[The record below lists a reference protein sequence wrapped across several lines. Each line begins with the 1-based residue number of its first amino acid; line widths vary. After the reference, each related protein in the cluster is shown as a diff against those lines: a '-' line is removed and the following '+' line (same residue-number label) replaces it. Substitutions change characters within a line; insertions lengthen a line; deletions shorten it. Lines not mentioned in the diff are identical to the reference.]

1 MNKYKPFD
9 GTQNPNLKPTPWEWR
24 MDPLGFYSCLCQDW
38 DRYQVPILIAEN
50 GFGALD
56 TVEEDRSI
64 HDEYRIDYYRQHIQ
78 QMKEAIKDGVEI
90 IAYCA
95 WGPIDIVSSSTA
107 EMSKRY
113 GFVYVD
119 QDDFGN
125 GTKKRSRKDSFN
137 RYKKVIATN
146 GEDLD

>member
-1 MNKYKPFD
+1 MEL
-9 GTQNPNLKPTPWEWR
+9 TQ
-24 MDPLGFYSCLCQDW
+24 M
-38 DRYQVPILIAEN
+38 RYFMLVAEN

-56 TVEEDRSI
+56 TVEADGSI
-64 HDEYRIDYYRQHIQ
+64 HDPYRVDYYRKHILA
-78 QMKEAIKDGVEI
+78 MKEAVLDGVEI
-90 IAYCA
+90 LAYCA

-125 GTKKRSRKDSFN
+125 GTKKRSRKDSF
-137 RYKKVIATN
+137 YWYQKVIASN